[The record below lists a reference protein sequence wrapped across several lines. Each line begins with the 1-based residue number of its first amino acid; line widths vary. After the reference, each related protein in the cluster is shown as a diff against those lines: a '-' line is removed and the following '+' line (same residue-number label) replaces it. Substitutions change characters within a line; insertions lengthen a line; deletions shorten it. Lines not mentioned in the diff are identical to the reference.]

1 MARGHKKWMRVNV
14 HDGVSDISGI
24 SQHERVKVH
33 KKPKEQAQPP
43 QGADQGDRRQVSD
56 FCI

>member
-1 MARGHKKWMRVNV
+1 MRVNV